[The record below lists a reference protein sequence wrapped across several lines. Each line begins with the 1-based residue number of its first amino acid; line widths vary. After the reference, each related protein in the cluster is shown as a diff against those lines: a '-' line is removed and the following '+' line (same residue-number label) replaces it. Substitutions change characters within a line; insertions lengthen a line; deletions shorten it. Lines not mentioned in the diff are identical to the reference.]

1 MSDKGLFSRWAA
13 RKQQVQ
19 QEQETLKKQASEH
32 SLADSTEATTDV
44 NAVQPT
50 PDLSTSASNAP
61 AATEPA
67 EAEPQLTD
75 DDMPDVEAIDGNS
88 NVSAFFS
95 EGVSEKLRKQAL
107 KAMFLKPEF
116 NIRDGMDDYDLD
128 YTDAPELTADVV
140 AGLRQW
146 FNNKDPLE
154 SENAAVQNEEQ
165 ETQASTG
172 VDENVNTPNTQE
184 EAGTKEMPQNATAES
199 ATENAEDKIAKE
211 KPEPDQNQTD
221 LASDKATSADSAPE
235 NPLA

>member
-19 QEQETLKKQASEH
+19 QEQEALNKQASEH
-32 SLADSTEATTDV
+32 SLADSSEEASD
-44 NAVQPT
+44 
-50 PDLSTSASNAP
+50 AP
-61 AATEPA
+61 AAQPTQDSSAADHNAPGMTTA
-67 EAEPQLTD
+67 AEPQLTD
-75 DDMPDVEAIDGNS
+75 DDMPDVEAIDGNT

-140 AGLRQW
+140 SGLRQW

-154 SENAAVQNEEQ
+154 SESTAGQNEEQ
-165 ETQASTG
+165 EARALTG
-172 VDENVNTPNTQE
+172 VDENVNAAESDTAE
-184 EAGTKEMPQNATAES
+184 VPQNATAES
-199 ATENAEDKIAKE
+199 ATENTDDNIAKE

-221 LASDKATSADSAPE
+221 LASDKATSADSASE
-235 NPLA
+235 NPLP

>member
-1 MSDKGLFSRWAA
+1 MSDKGLFSRWSA

-19 QEQETLKKQASEH
+19 QEQEALDKQASEH
-32 SLADSTEATTDV
+32 PLADSTEATSDV
-44 NAVQPT
+44 HAVQPT
-50 PDLSTSASNAP
+50 PDLSATAP
-61 AATEPA
+61 NTAVATESA

-75 DDMPDVEAIDGNS
+75 EDMPDVEAIDGNS

-140 AGLRQW
+140 SGLRQW

-154 SENAAVQNEEQ
+154 SENTAVQNEEQ
-165 ETQASTG
+165 GTKASLS
-172 VDENVNTPNTQE
+172 VDEDVNTPEAQA
-184 EAGTKEMPQNATAES
+184 EAGTTEMPQNATTES
-199 ATENAEDKIAKE
+199 AFEDIDDKIAKE

-221 LASDKATSADSAPE
+221 LASDKATSADSAPDS
-235 NPLA
+235 PMT